1 MDQPSFES
9 INDFL
14 LQQDNFP
21 WPPRST
27 ESQHSIPASHATAPI
42 SLIPLQQQPYA
53 PAQDPSFNLPPQDFL
68 MLNGVTAP
76 PTSSDQLYPTTQEQ
90 QQPTR
95 VRKKPGRKPNPAT
108 PFLRKAQNRAAQRA
122 FRERKEQHLREL
134 EETIQTMRK
143 ERKAMMKELNET
155 SKEAK
160 QYKAEACFLRSL
172 LLTMQLTCL
181 HNKIDIPEHGPF
193 FTQQTISEIECTV
206 PFAIPVYRN
215 AIKMYEDTMGQL
227 VADATGGAF
236 NPRANK
242 RDAVRWEDNVLARD
256 EDDDNKDEEQ
266 QHDNATPNT
275 TSGSDDDNKP
285 SGSQQQH
292 DDDGDTSM
300 TMDDSGNEDS
310 SSTSAP
316 ANKDAIHQLGIQLRI
331 QSKLMSLGPMT
342 SGLHPSYLQLTVPHD
357 PRIDLIPNPMMRD
370 RMIIYRD
377 LIDYDRCFALLLNG
391 SLFHGGDPTNP
402 MNWELPLDFVNEFWF
417 MCSLYRSRNMHT
429 FLTLQ
434 ASSGVDHERRFGL
447 RLEYGNKNDGN
458 DLLDE
463 FLDMQSQQ
471 MELRSNDPDRPR
483 LPQYLYESFR
493 SPPSLRNPVEN
504 ATLDDMMELFN
515 LSQVLKL

>member
-9 INDFL
+9 INEFL
-14 LQQDNFP
+14 LQQNNFP
-21 WPPRST
+21 WPPGST
-27 ESQHSIPASHATAPI
+27 ESQQSMSSPHPSAPI
-42 SLIPLQQQPYA
+42 SLIPLQHQPYA
-53 PAQDPSFNLPPQDFL
+53 PAQDPSFNLATPPPQDFL
-68 MLNGVTAP
+68 MLNGVSAP
-76 PTSSDQLYPTTQEQ
+76 QTSSDQLYPITQQEQ

-143 ERKAMMKELNET
+143 ERKTMMKQLNET

-160 QYKAEACFLRSL
+160 AYKAEACFLRSL
-172 LLTMQLTCL
+172 LITMQLTCL

-193 FTQQTISEIECTV
+193 FTQQTISEIECTT
-206 PFAIPVYRN
+206 PFAIPVYKN
-215 AIKMYEDTMGQL
+215 AIKNYEETMGEL

-236 NPRANK
+236 NPRK
-242 RDAVRWEDNVLARD
+242 RMHGDAVRWEDNVLARD
-256 EDDDNKDEEQ
+256 DDDSKTAPEEEHDTTGNDTQSETQ
-266 QHDNATPNT
+266 QDTPMNL
-275 TSGSDDDNKP
+275 
-285 SGSQQQH
+285 
-292 DDDGDTSM
+292 
-300 TMDDSGNEDS
+300 DDSGNEE
-310 SSTSAP
+310 STSAP

-342 SGLHPSYLQLTVPHD
+342 SGLHPSYLQLSIPHD

-377 LIDYDRCFALLLNG
+377 FIDYDRCFAMLLNG

-402 MNWELPLDFVNEFWF
+402 MNWELPLDFLNEYWF
-417 MCSLYRSRNMHT
+417 MCSLYRSRNMRT
-429 FLTLQ
+429 FLSLQ
-434 ASSGVDHERRFGL
+434 ASLGVDVERRFGL

-463 FLDMQSQQ
+463 FLNETLDMQSQQ
-471 MELRSNDPDRPR
+471 IELRNDPERPH
-483 LPQYLYESFR
+483 LPQHLYERLR
-493 SPPSLRNPVEN
+493 SPPSLRNPVET

>member
-1 MDQPSFES
+1 MDPPSFS

-27 ESQHSIPASHATAPI
+27 ETQEPLPSSLSSAPI

-53 PAQDPSFNLPPQDFL
+53 PAQDPSFHLPPQDFL
-68 MLNGVTAP
+68 MLNGASAP
-76 PTSSDQLYPTTQEQ
+76 QTSSDQLYPMIPQQEQQ

-134 EETIQTMRK
+134 EETIQVMRK
-143 ERKAMMKELNET
+143 ERKTLMKQLNET

-160 QYKAEACFLRSL
+160 TYKAEACFLRSL

-193 FTQQTISEIECTV
+193 FTQQTISEIECNV
-206 PFAIPVYRN
+206 PSAIPAYKN
-215 AIKMYEDTMGQL
+215 AIKIYEDTMGQL

-236 NPRANK
+236 NPRISK

-256 EDDDNKDEEQ
+256 DDEVATTTTPKEQDDTTVIDEEPSKTQ
-266 QHDNATPNT
+266 DDTP
-275 TSGSDDDNKP
+275 
-285 SGSQQQH
+285 
-292 DDDGDTSM
+292 M
-300 TMDDSGNEDS
+300 TLDDSGNED

-316 ANKDAIHQLGIQLRI
+316 ANKDAIHQLSIQLRI

-377 LIDYDRCFALLLNG
+377 LIDYDRCFALLING

-402 MNWELPLDFVNEFWF
+402 MNWELPLDFLNEFW
-417 MCSLYRSRNMHT
+417 
-429 FLTLQ
+429 
-434 ASSGVDHERRFGL
+434 
-447 RLEYGNKNDGN
+447 
-458 DLLDE
+458 
-463 FLDMQSQQ
+463 
-471 MELRSNDPDRPR
+471 
-483 LPQYLYESFR
+483 
-493 SPPSLRNPVEN
+493 
-504 ATLDDMMELFN
+504 
-515 LSQVLKL
+515 